1 MATFSLVRRGSDF
14 SPGCEDEKAPK
25 SPCNWNGISAQA
37 EMGPWTYVVIV
48 FFNVTKSL
56 KLAVAKEKRFTF
68 GHVITTKFQPPN
80 QAEISHVNHLLIHW
94 YFF

>member
-1 MATFSLVRRGSDF
+1 
-14 SPGCEDEKAPK
+14 
-25 SPCNWNGISAQA
+25 
-37 EMGPWTYVVIV
+37 MGPWTYVVIV

-94 YFF
+94 YSFCNFWLRKQN